1 MLLAICISLGRDKVL
16 FKVLK
21 VLDDKGNV
29 TMCLPHFDVRLEG
42 KKYIYIYLHTH
53 SLRHFL
59 EHL

>member
-29 TMCLPHFDVRLEG
+29 TMCLPQFDVRLEG
-42 KKYIYIYLHTH
+42 KNIYIYIYTLTH
-53 SLRHFL
+53 
-59 EHL
+59 